1 MFNVAQQYQGNWNV
15 LEPTYKRKGISFSLA
30 AQPSPNYVGRLT
42 SAPLA
47 LKRSMSFDVAWRRKF
62 RTALKQIHC
71 DLSCCHQER
80 QKSCQ
85 LVSMTAKH
93 STLAQILVQ

>member
-15 LEPTYKRKGISFSLA
+15 LEPTYKRKEISLSLA
-30 AQPSPNYVGRLT
+30 ARPSPNYVGRLT

-47 LKRSMSFDVAWRRKF
+47 LKRSMSFDVAWKL
-62 RTALKQIHC
+62 RTAIKQIHC
-71 DLSCCHQER
+71 GLSCCHQGR

-93 STLAQILVQ
+93 